1 MNKEGFAIVSAFKRL
16 PFLLWDGVV
25 IRCDHQNLAYMFG
38 DNRAP
43 TSKAVSQ
50 RLWNGV
56 VIRCDHQNLAY
67 MFGDNRAPTSKAVSQ
82 RIHGPRVFLGQLPHA
97 IVHIHCD
104 ENCWG
109 DLLSR

>member
-16 PFLLWDGVV
+16 PFLLWD
-25 IRCDHQNLAYMFG
+25 
-38 DNRAP
+38 
-43 TSKAVSQ
+43 
-50 RLWNGV
+50 GV